1 VQLHGE
7 TTAAAGESAS
17 APSTTTAT
25 TGVVP
30 TASLTLLEKAALLTG
45 KSVWETHDVPR
56 LGVRS
61 LWLADGPHGV
71 RKQLG
76 AADHLGIAAS
86 QEATCFPTAAAVA
99 NTWDVEL
106 AERVGAALGA
116 EAAAQDV
123 DVLLGPGLNIKR
135 SPLGGRNFEY
145 FSEDPL
151 LAGRMA
157 AGYVRG
163 IQSRGVAACPK
174 HFAVNSQEL
183 RRMVS
188 DSVVDERTLR
198 EVYLTAFGI
207 VVAEAGPRTVMSSYN
222 LVNGVY
228 AHEDPFLLTQV
239 LRREWGF
246 DGAVVS
252 DWGGSNDVVAAAAAG
267 GTLEMPAAGLGSA
280 RQLVDA
286 VRSGRL
292 DEADLDARADEVLR
306 LVAAA
311 REPGTAPAVD
321 VDAHH
326 ALAREVAARSA
337 VLLKNE
343 DAILPLA
350 AGTRVAVV
358 GDFART
364 PRYQGSGSS
373 AVNPTRLD
381 SVLDVIGGSGLDLT
395 SFAPGF
401 HRDGT
406 PDAAL
411 RDEAVEA
418 ARGADVVLLFLGLDE
433 IAESEGLDRST
444 LALHRAQVEVL
455 QAVAAANPAT
465 VVVLAG
471 GGAISTPW
479 LGSAR
484 ALVHGYLS
492 GQAGAGGIL
501 DVLTGVVNPS
511 GRLAETLPVRLADTP
526 TAGSFPATGR
536 TAVYRE
542 GLYVGY
548 RYYTS
553 ADVPVAFP
561 FGFGLSYTTFAH
573 SGLVV
578 DSSPATGAATG
589 TATDAATVTATVTV
603 TNTGTVAGADVVQ
616 VYVRRETPG
625 VHRPVRT
632 LAGFAR
638 VELAPGESRT
648 VTVPLGDAAF
658 RHWDVETGAWQVEQ
672 GAWSVLVGSHVDD
685 LPLGATVELAG
696 TVPPRTE
703 DDLPEPYRTGRVHDV
718 SDAQFA
724 ALLGRPVP
732 TAAWSGPLG
741 VNDPLS
747 RLADARSPLARLA
760 FRILSWRRDAADRK
774 GTPDLNILFLLN
786 MPFRAIGKMTGGLV
800 DAAMVDGIVRIVN
813 GHFFRGT
820 GAVLRGFVRN
830 RRADRRTARTLRGDA

>member
-1 VQLHGE
+1 MQLHGE
-7 TTAAAGESAS
+7 TTAAAGETAA
-17 APSTTTAT
+17 APGTTPAT

-45 KSVWETHDVPR
+45 KTVWETHDLPR

-106 AERVGAALGA
+106 AERVGTALGA

-207 VVAEAGPRTVMSSYN
+207 VVAEASPRTIMSSYN

-267 GTLEMPAAGLGSA
+267 GTLEMPAAGLSSA
-280 RQLVDA
+280 RRLVDA
-286 VRSGRL
+286 VRSGSL
-292 DEADLDARADEVLR
+292 DAADLDARAEEVLR

-321 VDAHH
+321 ADAHH

-350 AGTRVAVV
+350 AGTRIAVV

-381 SVLDVIGGSGLDLT
+381 SVLDVIEGSRLELT
-395 SFAPGF
+395 TFAPGF
-401 HRDGT
+401 RRDGT

-411 RDEAVEA
+411 REEAVA
-418 ARGADVVLLFLGLDE
+418 AAQGADAVLLFLGLDE
-433 IAESEGLDRST
+433 IAESEGLDRTT
-444 LALHRAQVEVL
+444 LALHPAQVEVL
-455 QAVAAANPAT
+455 EAVAAVNPAT

-479 LGSAR
+479 LGAAR
-484 ALVHGYLS
+484 ALVHGYLG
-492 GQAGAGGIL
+492 GQAGAGGVL
-501 DVLTGVVNPS
+501 DVLTGAVNPS

-526 TAGSFPATGR
+526 TAASFPATGR

-573 SGLVV
+573 SDLVV
-578 DSSPATGAATG
+578 DADAGAV
-589 TATDAATVTATVTV
+589 DVTVTV
-603 TNTGTVAGADVVQ
+603 TNTGPVAGADVVQ

-625 VHRPVRT
+625 VHRPDRT

-638 VELAPGESRT
+638 VELDPGESRT

-658 RHWDVETGAWQVEQ
+658 RHWDVATGAWQVEE
-672 GAWSVLVGSHVDD
+672 GTWSVLVGPHVDD
-685 LPLGATVELAG
+685 LPLRATVELDG

-732 TAAWSGPLG
+732 TAAWSGGLG

-747 RLADARSPLARLA
+747 RLAEARSPLARLA
-760 FRILSWRRDAADRK
+760 FRVLSWRRDAADRK
-774 GTPDLNILFLLN
+774 GAPDLNVLFLLN
-786 MPFRAIGKMTGGLV
+786 MPFRAIGKMTGGMV
-800 DAAMVDGIVRIVN
+800 DDAMVDGIVRIVN
-813 GHFFRGT
+813 GHLFRGT
-820 GAVLRGFVRN
+820 GAVVRGFVRN
-830 RRADRRTARTLRGDA
+830 RRADRRTARALRGDS

>member
-1 VQLHGE
+1 MQLHGE
-7 TTAAAGESAS
+7 TTAAAGETAA
-17 APSTTTAT
+17 APGTTTA
-25 TGVVP
+25 VVP

-45 KSVWETHDVPR
+45 KTVWETHDLPR

-106 AERVGAALGA
+106 AERVGSALGA

-163 IQSRGVAACPK
+163 IQSHGVAACPK

-198 EVYLTAFGI
+198 EVYLSAFGI
-207 VVAEAGPRTVMSSYN
+207 VVAEARPRTVMSSYN

-280 RQLVDA
+280 RRLVDA
-286 VRSGRL
+286 VRSGRI
-292 DEADLDARADEVLR
+292 DAADLDARAEEVLR

-311 REPGTAPAVD
+311 REPGTAPAVE

-381 SVLDVIGGSGLDLT
+381 SVLDVIEGSGLELT
-395 SFAPGF
+395 TFAPGF
-401 HRDGT
+401 RRDGT

-411 RDEAVEA
+411 REEAVA
-418 ARGADVVLLFLGLDE
+418 AAQGADAVLLFLGLDE
-433 IAESEGLDRST
+433 IAESEGLDRTT
-444 LALHRAQVEVL
+444 LALHPAQVEVL
-455 QAVAAANPAT
+455 EAVAAVNPAT

-479 LGSAR
+479 LGAAR
-484 ALVHGYLS
+484 ALVHGYLG
-492 GQAGAGGIL
+492 GQAGAGGVL
-501 DVLTGVVNPS
+501 DVLTGAVNPS

-526 TAGSFPATGR
+526 TAASFPATGR

-573 SGLVV
+573 SDLVV
-578 DSSPATGAATG
+578 DADAGAVG
-589 TATDAATVTATVTV
+589 VTVTV
-603 TNTGTVAGADVVQ
+603 TNTGPVAGADVVQ

-625 VHRPVRT
+625 VHRPDRT

-638 VELAPGESRT
+638 VELDPGESCT
-648 VTVPLGDAAF
+648 VTVALGDAAF
-658 RHWDVETGAWQVEQ
+658 RHWDVATGAWQVEQ

-685 LPLGATVELAG
+685 LPLRATVELDG

-732 TAAWSGPLG
+732 TAAWSGVLG
-741 VNDPLS
+741 PNDPLS

-774 GTPDLNILFLLN
+774 GAPDLNVLFLLN
-786 MPFRAIGKMTGGLV
+786 MPFRAIGKMTGGMV
-800 DAAMVDGIVRIVN
+800 DDAMVDGIVRIVN

-820 GAVLRGFVRN
+820 GAVVRGFVRN
-830 RRADRRTARTLRGDA
+830 RRADRRTARALRGDA

>member
-1 VQLHGE
+1 MQLHGE
-7 TTAAAGESAS
+7 TTAAAGETAA
-17 APSTTTAT
+17 APGTTPAT

-45 KSVWETHDVPR
+45 KTVWETHDLPR

-106 AERVGAALGA
+106 AERVGTALGA

-207 VVAEAGPRTVMSSYN
+207 VVAEASPRTIMSSYN

-267 GTLEMPAAGLGSA
+267 GTLEMPAAGLSSA
-280 RQLVDA
+280 RRLVDA

-292 DEADLDARADEVLR
+292 DAADLDARAEEVLR

-321 VDAHH
+321 ADAHH

-381 SVLDVIGGSGLDLT
+381 SVLDVIEGSGLELT
-395 SFAPGF
+395 TFAPGF
-401 HRDGT
+401 RRDGT

-411 RDEAVEA
+411 REEAVA
-418 ARGADVVLLFLGLDE
+418 AAQGADAVLLFLGLDE
-433 IAESEGLDRST
+433 IAESEGLDRTT
-444 LALHRAQVEVL
+444 LALHPAQVEVL
-455 QAVAAANPAT
+455 EAVAAVNPAT

-479 LGSAR
+479 LGAAR
-484 ALVHGYLS
+484 ALVHGYLG
-492 GQAGAGGIL
+492 GQAGAGGVL
-501 DVLTGVVNPS
+501 DVLTGAVNPS

-526 TAGSFPATGR
+526 TAASFPATGR

-573 SGLVV
+573 SDLVV
-578 DSSPATGAATG
+578 DADAGAV
-589 TATDAATVTATVTV
+589 DVTVTV
-603 TNTGTVAGADVVQ
+603 TNTGPVAGADVVQ

-625 VHRPVRT
+625 VHRPDRT

-638 VELAPGESRT
+638 VELDPGESRT

-658 RHWDVETGAWQVEQ
+658 RHWDVATGAWQVEE
-672 GAWSVLVGSHVDD
+672 GTWSVLVGPHVDD
-685 LPLGATVELAG
+685 LPLRATVELDG

-732 TAAWSGPLG
+732 TAAWSGGLG

-747 RLADARSPLARLA
+747 RLAEARSPLARLA
-760 FRILSWRRDAADRK
+760 FRVLSWRRDAADRK
-774 GTPDLNILFLLN
+774 GAPDLNVLFLLN
-786 MPFRAIGKMTGGLV
+786 MPFRAIGKMTGGMV
-800 DAAMVDGIVRIVN
+800 DDAMVDGIVRIVN
-813 GHFFRGT
+813 GHLFRGT
-820 GAVLRGFVRN
+820 GAVVRGFVRN
-830 RRADRRTARTLRGDA
+830 RRADRRTARALRGDS